1 MLIAIGSLLDGAEQ
15 ATGAV
20 AIIDVFRAFT
30 TAAVAFAN
38 GASRIIM
45 VGSVEEALS
54 LRGGGLAQV
63 CVGEVG
69 GRAPPGFD
77 FGNSPFEIANVDFA
91 GAAVAQRTGAGTQ
104 GI

>member
-1 MLIAIGSLLDGAEQ
+1 MLIAIGSLLDGAKH

-30 TAAVAFAN
+30 TAAMAFAN

-54 LRGGGLAQV
+54 
-63 CVGEVG
+63 
-69 GRAPPGFD
+69 
-77 FGNSPFEIANVDFA
+77 
-91 GAAVAQRTGAGTQ
+91 AVR
-104 GI
+104 